1 LTVKEGAEA
10 EEIHQRVLHG
20 HEITLGAE
28 NTSAL
33 LTVQNPGSLY
43 QVQGKLVEAEEM
55 YQRAWHGYE
64 KAL

>member
-1 LTVKEGAEA
+1 
-10 EEIHQRVLHG
+10 VLHG
-20 HEITLGAE
+20 YEITLGAE
-28 NTSAL
+28 HTSAL
-33 LTVQNPGSLY
+33 LTVKNPGSLY